1 MATTPFL
8 ALRLQLVL
16 LLASHA
22 VPVLS
27 AEFTHDRKRIGP
39 LESVRAEYGC
49 LKKFDV
55 SEKTIIRTQDSQDL
69 GAKFLEESDVGNRE
83 DCLSLCCKTQHCNVA
98 VFEEKESGSCY
109 LFDCG
114 QPVDIKCKF
123 NTHSHYT
130 SAVLRVNRHQLE
142 LSLWSEQSQHEA
154 ELANLRS
161 SSELEESLPVPGTN
175 HASPTTHPTPSS
187 KLPTTTTT
195 TATTTTTTTE
205 KPTPA
210 PARQCGRFQFRC
222 TSGECIAVYNVCDG
236 IPQCQDK
243 SDEGHDCPPAST
255 EGVPSS
261 LQPVDAAPPGMHGAS
276 YGYPSQIF
284 SHRPNVLDNYNH
296 RQAVPGAVDDSQ
308 LYRGPG
314 RPSPNYYDYNTRPGW
329 QSSRYNTG
337 ELGGAGMDYVGPEVH
352 RPFPYPDYGSQQP
365 QQPLQQQQ
373 QQQQQQQP
381 LQQRPVWMDQPN
393 YPMQQQQQ
401 QHQHQH
407 QHQQQQQP
415 QQPQQ
420 QPQHLHPQMQDR
432 HMQNSVP
439 SLKFQQQ
446 QLQQQPVSQ
455 QQQMPQMPQLPQ
467 LPQGPYQQHPVL
479 NQRPP
484 GGLAPQANLQ
494 DTELGMASERSGQGA
509 ANQLPV
515 PSAPRTTHSTVRP
528 STLPSTGPASAGNS
542 SNSSS
547 AGAAV
552 SKVKN
557 GSAVVTSVLSDNGR
571 PHIMAHASLAR
582 LEVNDEQLEME
593 AREQDAQA
601 SGAVLALAMG
611 VCITALLV
619 VLVGCRLRGVRRRLR
634 RHRGSKSLYAH
645 DADYLVNGMY
655 L

>member
-16 LLASHA
+16 LLLSHA
-22 VPVLS
+22 LQVFS

-83 DCLSLCCKTQHCNVA
+83 DCLSLCCKTPHCNVA

-161 SSELEESLPVPGTN
+161 SSELEESLPVQSGN
-175 HASPTTHPTPSS
+175 HVSPTTFPTPSS

-195 TATTTTTTTE
+195 TAVTTTTTTE
-205 KPTPA
+205 KPTPP

-222 TSGECIAVYNVCDG
+222 NSGECIAVYNVCDG

-243 SDEGHDCPPAST
+243 SDEGHDCPSVST
-255 EGVPSS
+255 ESVPSS
-261 LQPVDAAPPGMHGAS
+261 LQPVDAAPPPSMHGQS

-296 RQAVPGAVDDSQ
+296 RQAAAQGPADEPQ
-308 LYRGPG
+308 QYRGPG

-329 QSSRYNTG
+329 QSGPRYNAG
-337 ELGGAGMDYVGPEVH
+337 ELGAGGMDYVGQEAH

-373 QQQQQQQP
+373 QP

-393 YPMQQQQQ
+393 YPMQPQQQQ
-401 QHQHQH
+401 QHQH

-415 QQPQQ
+415 PAQQ
-420 QPQHLHPQMQDR
+420 QQQHLRPQVQDR

-446 QLQQQPVSQ
+446 QLQQQPPLQ
-455 QQQMPQMPQLPQ
+455 QQQMSQMPQLPQ
-467 LPQGPYQQHPVL
+467 LPQLPQSPYQQHPVL
-479 NQRPP
+479 NQRAP
-484 GGLAPQANLQ
+484 GGLAAQGNLQ
-494 DTELGMASERSGQGA
+494 DTELGMVSERNGQGA
-509 ANQLPV
+509 TNQLPV

-528 STLPSTGPASAGNS
+528 STLPSTASDGNTSNGSNAGSTTN
-542 SNSSS
+542 
-547 AGAAV
+547 
-552 SKVKN
+552 KVKN

-571 PHIMAHASLAR
+571 THIMAHASLAR